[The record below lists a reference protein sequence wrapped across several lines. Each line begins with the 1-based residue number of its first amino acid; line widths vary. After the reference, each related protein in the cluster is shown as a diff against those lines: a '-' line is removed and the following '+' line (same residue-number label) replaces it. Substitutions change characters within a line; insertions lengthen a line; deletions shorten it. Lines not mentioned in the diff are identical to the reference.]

1 MTEEELL
8 NRYDERAQDYK
19 KRKLR
24 GPLILFGWAVALA
37 FGFAVWLKGWYIG
50 TDLIYQPRE
59 MTCVLSPGD
68 LTRFVFTIALFAAVG
83 NLSRNTYNIFVKFWQ
98 SEVLKDRFQVAK
110 NSKGFYLGRIKDFIN
125 SSPTNITLFRPLFF
139 PIISGILAIPIVFL
153 IYGFNADLPR
163 VAVVS
168 FLTGIVAN
176 LVLTG
181 LQKKADGFVKAILGL
196 T

>member
-1 MTEEELL
+1 MTNEELL
-8 NRYDERAQDYK
+8 DCYDKRARDYK
-19 KRKLR
+19 KRKYL
-24 GPLILFGWAVALA
+24 GPLILFGWTVALA
-37 FGFAVWLKGWYIG
+37 FGFVVWLKGWYIG
-50 TDLIYQPRE
+50 MDLIYFPRGAA
-59 MTCVLSPGD
+59 CVLSSAD

-98 SEVLKDRFQVAK
+98 SEVLKDRFQIAENNK
-110 NSKGFYLGRIKDFIN
+110 SFYLGRIKDFIN

-163 VAVVS
+163 VAIVS

-176 LVLTG
+176 VVLTG
-181 LQKKADGFVKAILGL
+181 LQKKADGFIKAILGL